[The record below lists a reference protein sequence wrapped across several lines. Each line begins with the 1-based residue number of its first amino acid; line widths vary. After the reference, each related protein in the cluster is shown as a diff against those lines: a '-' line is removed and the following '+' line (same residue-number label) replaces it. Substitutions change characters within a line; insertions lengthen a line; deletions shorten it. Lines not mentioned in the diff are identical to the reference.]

1 MKISADILGEYKVN
15 KEQTAKLIEVMQAY
29 VDGKAIEERVHPNY
43 TPADNWRETNFPT
56 WNCEAYLYRVK
67 KEPREFWAVL
77 YDDGSTTL
85 YNNEMEA
92 MEEHTADYNI
102 RDTEVVK
109 LVGYL

>member
-1 MKISADILGEYKVN
+1 MN

-67 KEPREFWAVL
+67 KEPRVFWTVI
-77 YDDGSTTL
+77 YSDKSFNSFGSKEDAE
-85 YNNEMEA
+85 YEMQNYTSS
-92 MEEHTADYNI
+92 EELI
-102 RDTEVVK
+102 KVQEIIE
-109 LVGYL
+109 